1 MTQRPPRSTCT
12 DTLCPYTTLFRSCR
26 GLAQG
31 QPQAEQRAF
40 RARALQP
47 DVAAVS
53 THDVL
58 CDGQPQAGAALARRA
73 RKGLEDVALGLLGH
87 AGAVVFDVDHQEV
100 AHRARR
106 QVQLPG
112 AGLERIVGEVEE
124 HAIELLA
131 RSEEHTSE
139 LQSLLRR

>member
-1 MTQRPPRSTCT
+1 MRIS
-12 DTLCPYTTLFRSCR
+12 DWSS
-26 GLAQG
+26 
-31 QPQAEQRAF
+31 
-40 RARALQP
+40 
-47 DVAAVS
+47 DVCS
-53 THDVL
+53 SDL
-58 CDGQPQAGAALARRA
+58 PQAGAALARRA

-131 RSEEHTSE
+131 VGFDAKAAIHLVHPADRKSTRLNSSH
-139 LQSLLRR
+139 

>member
-1 MTQRPPRSTCT
+1 MRIS
-12 DTLCPYTTLFRSCR
+12 DWSS
-26 GLAQG
+26 
-31 QPQAEQRAF
+31 
-40 RARALQP
+40 
-47 DVAAVS
+47 DVCS
-53 THDVL
+53 SDL
-58 CDGQPQAGAALARRA
+58 PQAGAALARRA

-112 AGLERIVGEVEE
+112 AGIERIVVEVDE

-131 RSEEHTSE
+131 VSFDAIAAIHLVHQADASAAELRTVLAHPAEEIDEVAMRKQPSAANE
-139 LQSLLRR
+139 VY

>member
-1 MTQRPPRSTCT
+1 MCCCFFFFFKQKTAYEMRIS
-12 DTLCPYTTLFRSCR
+12 DWSS
-26 GLAQG
+26 
-31 QPQAEQRAF
+31 
-40 RARALQP
+40 
-47 DVAAVS
+47 DVCS
-53 THDVL
+53 SD
-58 CDGQPQAGAALARRA
+58 
-73 RKGLEDVALGLLGH
+73 LGH

-131 RSEEHTSE
+131 VGFDAKAAIHLVHPAGASGADFRQGLAHLGEEIRSEEHTSE
-139 LQSLLRR
+139 LQSLMRTSYAVFCLKKNNKHQTHTNT